1 MVLLK
6 LSLFVAIVMMQERSN
21 FGLFRYYVF
30 HNGKHEVRDGD
41 VSSKNASRLAEQ
53 RSLLYT
59 SEIVTIHHDRDE

>member
-41 VSSKNASRLAEQ
+41 VSSKNASRLAE
-53 RSLLYT
+53 
-59 SEIVTIHHDRDE
+59 